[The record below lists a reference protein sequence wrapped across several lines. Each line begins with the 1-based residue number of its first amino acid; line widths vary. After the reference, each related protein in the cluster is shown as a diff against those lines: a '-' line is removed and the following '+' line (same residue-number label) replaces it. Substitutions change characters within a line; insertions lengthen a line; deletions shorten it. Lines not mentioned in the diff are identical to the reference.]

1 MGDRGQGQVKSKQP
15 APMQV
20 TAEQILR
27 EAHER
32 QEDEAYIAPKQK
44 ITDPEELAVYRMR
57 ERKHFEDRLRMSR
70 NAMGTWL
77 KYAAFEEAQRD
88 FERARSVYERALD
101 VDHRNTTLWLK
112 YAEMEMRNRH
122 INAARNVW
130 DRAVTLMPR
139 IEQYW
144 FKYIY
149 MEEMVGNLAGARGV
163 FDRWMEWEP
172 DDHAWTSYVR
182 FEMRVNQPE
191 RARAVFERYV
201 ACHNHPRAWIK
212 WAKYE
217 EKQGETTAVRE
228 VFELALQELDER
240 DHTQELFIAFGQFE
254 ERAKESER
262 ARVIYKFGLDSL
274 PRSQAQELYKRY
286 VQFEKQ
292 HGDRKGIDD
301 VISSKKRFQYE
312 EQVRRDPLVYDTWFD
327 YVKLEESQ
335 AQLDV
340 ARTRDVYERAIANV
354 PPAPDKRLWRRY
366 IYLWLRYAVFE
377 ELTVGDAARASQ
389 VLAECRRVVPH
400 AHFTFAKVWV
410 HSAHFEVRQGNLAAA
425 RKLLGQ
431 AIGRCPK
438 EKLFKSYI
446 QLELQLGEVER
457 CRALYGKFL
466 EWNEA
471 NVAAW
476 TAFAELEASLGELER
491 CRAIYDLA
499 IAQPAL
505 DMPEQLWRAYIDFER
520 EQGETAR
527 VRALYE
533 ALLER
538 TKHVK
543 VWISYAKFEAE
554 AARSEGGGGGGE
566 GAASAMAGATR
577 VYEQAEAHF
586 KETGQKEE
594 RAMLLESWLD
604 ACTIAGDDDGEA
616 AVQARMPRRIKKKR
630 PLRGDDGEDA
640 GWEEYFDFIFP
651 DEEKKAPSLK
661 ILEMAHKWKRQ
672 KTDDE

>member
-1 MGDRGQGQVKSKQP
+1 MASGDRGQGAVKSKQP

-70 NAMGTWL
+70 NAKGTWL
-77 KYAAFEEAQRD
+77 KYGSFEEAQRD

-139 IEQYW
+139 IEQFW
-144 FKYIY
+144 FKYVY
-149 MEEMVGNLAGARGV
+149 MEEMVGNLSGARV
-163 FDRWMEWEP
+163 IFDRWMDWEP

-182 FEMRVNQPE
+182 FEMRVNQPD
-191 RARAVFERYV
+191 RAREVFERYV
-201 ACHNHPRAWIK
+201 QCHNHPKAWSK
-212 WAKYE
+212 WAKFE
-217 EKQGETTAVRE
+217 EKQGETEAARE
-228 VFELALQELDER
+228 VFERSLQELEER
-240 DHTQELFIAFGQFE
+240 DHTQELFLTFGQFE

-262 ARVIYKFGLDSL
+262 ARVIYKFGLDTL
-274 PRSQAQELYKRY
+274 PRSQAQELYKKY

-292 HGDRKGIDD
+292 HGDRKGIDE

-312 EQVRRDPLVYDTWFD
+312 EQVRKDPFMYDSWFD
-327 YVKLEESQ
+327 YLKLEETQ
-335 AQLDV
+335 ATLDLSH
-340 ARTRDVYERAIANV
+340 TRDVYERALANV
-354 PPAPDKRLWRRY
+354 PPAADKRLWRRY

-377 ELTVGDAARASQ
+377 ELRVKDAGRARQ

-400 AHFTFAKVWV
+400 AEFTFAKLWV
-410 HSAHFEVRQGNLAAA
+410 HAAHLEVRAGDLPAA

-438 EKLFKSYI
+438 DKLFKSYI

-457 CRALYGKFL
+457 CRAIYGKYL
-466 EWNEA
+466 QWSSA
-471 NVAAW
+471 NASAW
-476 TAFAELEASLGELER
+476 ISFAELEASLGELER

-499 IAQPAL
+499 ISQASL
-505 DMPEQLWRAYIDFER
+505 DMPEQLWKSYIDFEIEQR
-520 EQGETAR
+520 EFDRT
-527 VRALYE
+527 RALYD

-543 VWISYAKFEAE
+543 VWVSFAKFEVD
-554 AARSEGGGGGGE
+554 AAGLE
-566 GAASAMAGATR
+566 GAGK
-577 VYEQAEAHF
+577 VYEQAERHF
-586 KETGQKEE
+586 ADTGQKEE
-594 RAMLLESWLD
+594 RSMVLEAWLD
-604 ACTIAGDDDGEA
+604 ACTVAGDDAREA
-616 AVQARMPRRIKKKR
+616 EVQAKMPKRVKKR
-630 PLRGDDGEDA
+630 RLMQSDDGDDA

-661 ILEMAHKWKRQ
+661 ILEMAHKWKKQ
-672 KTDDE
+672 KTGDDE